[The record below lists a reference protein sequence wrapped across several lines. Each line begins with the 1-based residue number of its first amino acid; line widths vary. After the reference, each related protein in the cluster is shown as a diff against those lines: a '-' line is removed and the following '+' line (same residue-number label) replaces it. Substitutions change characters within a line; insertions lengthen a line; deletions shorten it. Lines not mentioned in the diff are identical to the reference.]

1 MNSSNS
7 DQSPQDGDQKA
18 SNQQIFL
25 IGLLGVVFIIVLVIS
40 ILILTKPDSPSEE
53 LPAEPTETLISSE
66 IIHSSTSTPSITPSP
81 RFTFTPKPS
90 RTPTMA
96 PTSTETPLPTLL
108 PSLTPAFPSEF
119 DDQYILVHWTPE
131 LAAQLIDLLEVYP
144 ETLSSFARGSDNQ
157 GYYNSFTYALFAQQ
171 EALQRFPTAPQ
182 AQDWSWQ
189 LAFNLARTGDPTA
202 GEVYAALITHE
213 LNSGN
218 VSLNEPI
225 FWGLNGEPQIV
236 VEVIPLD
243 SENGEK
249 HNSLVKVSAG
259 DNRSS
264 FFWLIEEP
272 SGYISFPLTSD
283 FNFSRPS
290 DVDYFVERIPSIN
303 NNVVGVFPIKIFDS
317 FQYIFPRVFILD
329 QQPPEELTFEIVSP
343 PAIGPEFNN
352 NWEPVESGIGD
363 LQFVDVIFP
372 ACPVTV
378 KHIYQWNGISFS
390 FLEATYEINPDPDLL
405 SYCENVI
412 NHAAQIWGLEPT
424 IQFMEILLPNWPPD
438 STSTGKEY
446 PTDALDEWRYR
457 LSLYHALLGNQVDA
471 IDYAETI
478 VSDPTSPDSSWIAPA
493 GEFLEIYQNQRDIYR
508 ACLPSS
514 FCDPKLAF
522 QSLVGT
528 ITSQEFPDL
537 INTLEEAGVTVR
549 SNGFFDFDND
559 GETERWVVIRHQL
572 GSPLEFWIISSNET
586 GIKAIF
592 VQTIETDNP
601 RVTHLEPL
609 SEPPIVKIDP
619 DITFNYVKQGQDQE
633 PVILMVEQEVIFA
646 SDRTKLELDYLEVTL
661 LTGGDPAFVK
671 NELIVLRTS
680 PHFTCSYLLCPRF
693 LYLLG
698 LASELAN
705 DKFAAVAAYLELWR
719 EYPDSPFATMARFK
733 LGSTITPTP
742 TFTPTTTQSV
752 TIIPTASAIPMTPTP
767 AGSATPITPTPTF
780 TDTPEGYPP
789 PGDTPTSTQPGYA
802 YPQP

>member
-1 MNSSNS
+1 
-7 DQSPQDGDQKA
+7 
-18 SNQQIFL
+18 
-25 IGLLGVVFIIVLVIS
+25 VLVIS

-283 FNFSRPS
+283 FNFSRP
-290 DVDYFVERIPSIN
+290 
-303 NNVVGVFPIKIFDS
+303 
-317 FQYIFPRVFILD
+317 
-329 QQPPEELTFEIVSP
+329 
-343 PAIGPEFNN
+343 
-352 NWEPVESGIGD
+352 
-363 LQFVDVIFP
+363 
-372 ACPVTV
+372 
-378 KHIYQWNGISFS
+378 
-390 FLEATYEINPDPDLL
+390 FL
-405 SYCENVI
+405 
-412 NHAAQIWGLEPT
+412 
-424 IQFMEILLPNWPPD
+424 F
-438 STSTGKEY
+438 
-446 PTDALDEWRYR
+446 
-457 LSLYHALLGNQVDA
+457 
-471 IDYAETI
+471 
-478 VSDPTSPDSSWIAPA
+478 
-493 GEFLEIYQNQRDIYR
+493 
-508 ACLPSS
+508 
-514 FCDPKLAF
+514 
-522 QSLVGT
+522 
-528 ITSQEFPDL
+528 
-537 INTLEEAGVTVR
+537 
-549 SNGFFDFDND
+549 
-559 GETERWVVIRHQL
+559 
-572 GSPLEFWIISSNET
+572 
-586 GIKAIF
+586 
-592 VQTIETDNP
+592 
-601 RVTHLEPL
+601 
-609 SEPPIVKIDP
+609 
-619 DITFNYVKQGQDQE
+619 
-633 PVILMVEQEVIFA
+633 
-646 SDRTKLELDYLEVTL
+646 
-661 LTGGDPAFVK
+661 
-671 NELIVLRTS
+671 
-680 PHFTCSYLLCPRF
+680 
-693 LYLLG
+693 
-698 LASELAN
+698 
-705 DKFAAVAAYLELWR
+705 
-719 EYPDSPFATMARFK
+719 
-733 LGSTITPTP
+733 
-742 TFTPTTTQSV
+742 
-752 TIIPTASAIPMTPTP
+752 
-767 AGSATPITPTPTF
+767 
-780 TDTPEGYPP
+780 
-789 PGDTPTSTQPGYA
+789 
-802 YPQP
+802 